1 MDHGAMLI
9 AENLHFDVTRVVDIF
24 FHVERIV
31 AECRSRFRRG
41 GTESI
46 FDLVGVGYQLD
57 APAAAAG
64 RRLEQERIAD
74 LFGEPR
80 SFVRILRM
88 I

>member
-1 MDHGAMLI
+1 MLI
-9 AENLHFDVTRVVDIF
+9 AENLHFDVTRVADIF

-31 AECRSRFRRG
+31 AERRSRFRRG

-57 APAAAAG
+57 TAAAAAG

-80 SFVRILRM
+80 SFVRILCM